1 MASDKAR
8 TAIRRDGGRA
18 LVWGLIRGALAA
30 TTFAAIG
37 GCATLEKAGLA
48 KSEPQTAP
56 KISENISPPADA
68 SQGWR
73 LLDAG
78 QVAEA
83 AAAFRS
89 RLAAAPE
96 DRDARYG
103 YAEAL
108 RYGGRF
114 EMAEAEY
121 LKVADD
127 PQYRLRALEGIGHV
141 RLSLGDNE
149 GAYEAL
155 TAVVEGG
162 GESWRAWLG
171 LAQLRDLAR
180 DWSTAD
186 AAYAEAL
193 EAGGEPAV
201 VHNNHGI
208 SMLARGDA
216 EAAAE
221 LFRQALAEDP
231 SSERAATNLE
241 LALAAQGEAGATLAE
256 NEADPKLR
264 AQKLNNFG
272 YVAMLQGRFDEAEDL
287 FRKAIAA
294 HPSFYATA
302 YENLSIVKNLQ
313 ARQKRGE

>member
-8 TAIRRDGGRA
+8 AAIRRTGGRLFGA
-18 LVWGLIRGALAA
+18 RLIRGALAA
-30 TTFAAIG
+30 AMFAAAG
-37 GCATLEKAGLA
+37 ACSTFEKAGLVKA
-48 KSEPQTAP
+48 ESQAAP
-56 KISENISPPADA
+56 KVSENIAPPADA

-73 LLDAG
+73 LLEAG

-83 AAAFRS
+83 VAAFRS

-96 DRDARYG
+96 DSDARYG

-108 RYGGRF
+108 RHGGRF
-114 EMAEAEY
+114 DMAEAEY

-127 PQYRLRALEGIGHV
+127 PQYRVRALEGIGHV

-155 TAVVEGG
+155 TAAVEEG

-180 DWSTAD
+180 DWPTAD

-193 EAGGEPAV
+193 EAGGAPAT
-201 VHNNHGI
+201 VHNNHGV

-216 EAAAE
+216 AAAAA
-221 LFRQALAEDP
+221 LFRKALAEDP

-241 LALAAQGEAGATLAE
+241 LALAAQGGAGAGLAE
-256 NEADPKLR
+256 NEPDPKLR

-272 YVAMLQGRFDEAEDL
+272 YVAMLQGRLDEAEGL

-294 HPSFYATA
+294 HPSFYSVA

-313 ARQKRGE
+313 AQQKRDE

>member
-1 MASDKAR
+1 MASDRAHAANRRTGGNLETKLIR
-8 TAIRRDGGRA
+8 TA
-18 LVWGLIRGALAA
+18 LTAA
-30 TTFAAIG
+30 MFAACG
-37 GCATLEKAGLA
+37 ACSTLQKAGLA
-48 KSEPQTAP
+48 SAEPQTAA
-56 KISENISPPADA
+56 KISENIAPPADA
-68 SQGWR
+68 SQAWR

-78 QVAEA
+78 QVTEA

-89 RLAAAPE
+89 RLAAAPDDSE
-96 DRDARYG
+96 ARFG

-108 RYGGRF
+108 RHGGRF
-114 EMAEAEY
+114 DVAEAEY

-127 PQYRLRALEGIGHV
+127 PAFRVRALEGIGHV

-149 GAYEAL
+149 GAFEAL
-155 TAVVEGG
+155 TAAVEEG

-180 DWSTAD
+180 DWATAD

-193 EAGGEPAV
+193 DAGGAPAV
-201 VHNNHGI
+201 VYNNHGI
-208 SMLARGDA
+208 SMLARGEA
-216 EAAAE
+216 AAAAE
-221 LFRQALAEDP
+221 LFRKALAEDP

-241 LALAAQGEAGATLAE
+241 LALAAQGGAGAGLAE
-256 NEADPKLR
+256 NEPDPITR

-272 YVAMLQGRFDEAEDL
+272 YVAMLQGRLNEAEDL

-294 HPSFYATA
+294 HPSFYSVA

-313 ARQKRGE
+313 AQQKRGE